1 MLNLYRFILRYSTW
15 ILFIIYVVASC
26 WLLFARNPYQRH
38 VWLTSANAVSGALY
52 SATNSVTSYFYLRE
66 INEDLQVRNAQ
77 LEHEVLALKG
87 QLANYRAM
95 EFADTARID
104 SSLSRYHFAVAH
116 VINNSVS
123 RPTNYITLDR
133 GSADGLRPEMG
144 VVDQNGIVGIV
155 NVVGKHTARVIS
167 LLNPYL
173 RVSCKIKGHDVVGSL
188 VWDGVDPSVAI
199 LEELPR
205 HAVYEPGDTV
215 VTSGYSSVF
224 PEGVP
229 VGVVIERVA
238 DREENF
244 RTLRVKLSTDFTTLS
259 TVRIIIDDLADELRI
274 VEDDGKTERKTSI
287 PRQLPATAK

>member
-1 MLNLYRFILRYSTW
+1 MRNLYRFLLRYSTW
-15 ILFIIYVVASC
+15 ILFIIYVAASC
-26 WLLFARNPYQRH
+26 WLLFSRNPYQRH

-66 INEDLQVRNAQ
+66 INEDLQLRNAD
-77 LEHEVLALKG
+77 LEHEVLRLKRV
-87 QLANYRAM
+87 LADYQAK
-95 EFADTARID
+95 EYADTARID
-104 SSLSRYHFAVAH
+104 SSLSRYHFKVAH
-116 VINNSVS
+116 VINNSVN

-133 GSADGLRPEMG
+133 GSADGLREEMG

-155 NVVGKHTARVIS
+155 NVVGPHTSRVIS

-173 RVSCKIKGHDVVGSL
+173 RVSCKIKGQQTVGSL
-188 VWDGVDPSVAI
+188 VWDGRDPSEAL

-205 HAVYEPGDTV
+205 HAVYQPGDTV

-229 VGVVIERVA
+229 VGVVMNRVA

-259 TVRIIIDDLADELRI
+259 TVRIIVDDLAGELRT
-274 VEDDGKTERKTSI
+274 VEDDGLTERKTSM
-287 PRQLPATAK
+287 PRTSS

>member
-1 MLNLYRFILRYSTW
+1 M
-15 ILFIIYVVASC
+15 FIIYVAASC
-26 WLLFARNPYQRH
+26 WLLFSRNPYQRH

-52 SATNSVTSYFYLRE
+52 SGTNSVTSYFYLHD
-66 INEDLQVRNAQ
+66 INEDLQARNAQ
-77 LEHEVLALKG
+77 LEHEILQLKSVLSD
-87 QLANYRAM
+87 YRAK

-104 SSLSRYHFAVAH
+104 SSLVRYHFKVAH
-116 VINNSVS
+116 VINNSVN

-133 GSADGLRPEMG
+133 GAADGLRAEMG

-155 NVVGKHTARVIS
+155 NVVGPHTARVIS

-173 RVSCKIKGHDVVGSL
+173 RVSCKIKGQAIVGSL
-188 VWDGVDPSVAI
+188 VWDGNDPTEAL

-205 HAVYEPGDTV
+205 HAVYAPGDTV
-215 VTSGYSSVF
+215 VTSGFSSVF

-229 VGVVIERVA
+229 VGIVMDRVA

-259 TVRIIIDDLADELRI
+259 TVRVIVDNLADELKV
-274 VEDDGKTERKTSI
+274 VEDDGITERKTSM
-287 PRQLPATAK
+287 PRTSP